1 MRTTSITHCKNS
13 NYQSDFGGYKLEDVC
28 SAFEK
33 YEQRMEAI
41 WGALFEESSG
51 KRFEV
56 NVDNK
61 SFGTAVFGGKI
72 LQKEILQKLL
82 EQDLETVSLEN
93 MKEIFGK
100 YYKHFLN
107 ISCSV
112 CNKHFLEGVRYFV
125 GGLEVDS
132 IEICND
138 CLAESLRD
146 WK

>member
-1 MRTTSITHCKNS
+1 MNLITEKDLFQIFLNQNKKSAKFISMRTKAQVETNKKSRTT
-13 NYQSDFGGYKLEDVC
+13 KLSLQET
-28 SAFEK
+28 
-33 YEQRMEAI
+33 
-41 WGALFEESSG
+41 
-51 KRFEV
+51 
-56 NVDNK
+56 
-61 SFGTAVFGGKI
+61 FGTAVFGGKI